1 MAIYLGIG
9 YFGSDISLEW
19 DVTMA
24 DALALPIAEIAAC
37 LDQGKLKA
45 RALAEAAIANHER
58 FGGNLMAYSQWAPEH
73 ARQCADA
80 ADAAFAVGSRAGPL
94 QGIPTSI
101 KDLFAVSGFPTYAGS
116 PKRLPQ
122 KFEVDGPVIA
132 ALRRQLATVM
142 GKTHMVEFAFGGT
155 GHNAHYGVPYNPWDA
170 TAHRSPGGSSSG
182 AGVSLC
188 EGSALLAFGS
198 DTAASVRLPAA
209 MTGNAGLKIT
219 KDRWSTDGI
228 VPLSF
233 TFDTPGILARSMAD
247 AAFSFAALDPHLG
260 DSFAYLRR
268 VPDGVDGIRIG
279 VADSWFWDG
288 CENGIDA
295 IVHAAIDKLGHAGA
309 VLKQQPFAEAR
320 EAFAVFSEGG
330 VSAIEL
336 RAFLDRELPDWLNT
350 IDPVNA
356 PALKNAETLSA
367 REYLSRRLRLLAA
380 AKTAAV
386 YFDEID
392 VIATPTVMVSPH
404 VLSEETGAEQFWARN
419 RKIVHNLAPVNY
431 LGLCAATLPVGL
443 DRIGMPVGLQLIA
456 KGGDDERLVAIACAA
471 ERVLGTPR
479 EILGPP
485 PMCTG

>member
-1 MAIYLGIG
+1 
-9 YFGSDISLEW
+9 
-19 DVTMA
+19 MA
-24 DALALPIAEIAAC
+24 DALSLPIAEIAV
-37 LDQGKLKA
+37 LLSDGKLKA
-45 RALAEAAIANHER
+45 RALVEQAIANHER
-58 FGGNLMAYSQWAPEH
+58 CGGKLMAYSQWAPEY
-73 ARQCADA
+73 ARGCADG
-80 ADAAFAVGSRAGPL
+80 ADAAFAVGARAGPL
-94 QGIPTSI
+94 QGIPVSI
-101 KDLFAVSGFPTYAGS
+101 KDLFAVCGFATYAGS
-116 PKRLPQ
+116 PKRLPPR
-122 KFEVDGPVIA
+122 FEIEGPVIA
-132 ALRRQLATVM
+132 SLRRQLATVM

-155 GHNAHYGVPYNPWDA
+155 GHNAHYGAPYNPWDA
-170 TAHRSPGGSSSG
+170 SVHRSPGGSSSG

-219 KDRWSTDGI
+219 KHRWSTEGI

-247 AAFSFAALDPHLG
+247 AAFSFAALDPQLG
-260 DSFAYLRR
+260 DSFAFLRR
-268 VPDGVDGIRIG
+268 VPDGVGGMRIG
-279 VADSWFWDG
+279 VAESWFWDG

-295 IVHAAIDKLGHAGA
+295 VVRAAIDKLARAGA
-309 VLKQQPFAEAR
+309 ALKDTPLREAR

-336 RAFLDRELPDWLNT
+336 RAFLDRELPDWLAT

-356 PALKNAETLSA
+356 RALKNAEALSA
-367 REYLSRRLRLLAA
+367 RDYLSRRLRLIAA
-380 AKTAAV
+380 ATTAAAH
-386 YFDEID
+386 FDDVD
-392 VIATPTVMVSPH
+392 VIATPTVMASPH
-404 VLSEETGAEQFWARN
+404 VLAEDSGPEQFWARN

-443 DRIGMPVGLQLIA
+443 DRLGLPVGLQLIA

-479 EILGPP
+479 QIIGVP
-485 PMCTG
+485 PMCKT

>member
-1 MAIYLGIG
+1 
-9 YFGSDISLEW
+9 
-19 DVTMA
+19 MA
-24 DALALPIAEIAAC
+24 DALSLPLAEIAA
-37 LDQGKLKA
+37 LLSEGKLTA
-45 RALAEAAIANHER
+45 RELAEAAIANHER
-58 FGGNLMAYSQWAPEH
+58 FGGKLMAYSQWAPEH

-101 KDLFAVSGFPTYAGS
+101 KDLFAVAGFPTYAGS
-116 PKRLPQ
+116 PRRLPP
-122 KFEVDGPVIA
+122 KFESDGPVVA

-142 GKTHMVEFAFGGT
+142 GKTHMVEFALGGT
-155 GHNAHYGVPYNPWDA
+155 GHNAHYGTPYNPWDA

-233 TFDTPGILARSMAD
+233 SFDTPGILTRSMAD
-247 AAFSFAALDPHLG
+247 AAFSFAALDPFLG
-260 DSFAYLRR
+260 DSFGFFRC
-268 VPDGVDGIRIG
+268 VPDGVGGIRIG
-279 VADSWFWDG
+279 VADSWFWDE
-288 CENGIDA
+288 CENGIDDVVRGA
-295 IVHAAIDKLGHAGA
+295 LDELAGAGA
-309 VLKQQPFAEAR
+309 VVKETPLPEAR
-320 EAFAVFSEGG
+320 EAYAVFSDGG

-336 RAFLDRELPDWLNT
+336 RAFLDRELPDWLKT

-356 PALKNAETLSA
+356 PALKNAENLPA
-367 REYLSRRLRLLAA
+367 RDYLTRRLRLIAA
-380 AKTAAV
+380 AKTAAAH
-386 YFDEID
+386 FDDVD

-404 VLSEETGAEQFWARN
+404 VLAEETGPEQFWARN
-419 RKIVHNLAPVNY
+419 RKIVHNLVPANY
-431 LGLCAATLPVGL
+431 LSLCATTLPVGL
-443 DRIGMPVGLQLIA
+443 DRLGMPVGLQFIA

-471 ERVLGTPR
+471 ERVLGTSR
-479 EILGPP
+479 DILGVPP
-485 PMCTG
+485 LCRG